1 MTPEQIELV
10 KSTWSSVEKIS
21 DAAAEMFYGKL
32 FELDP
37 ELKQLFKGDMAEQGK
52 KLMQMIGVAVANLHQ
67 LDQVLVPVQELGKRH
82 VDYKVQAKDYDT
94 VAEAL
99 LWTLEKGLGDA
110 WTDDTKAAWTE
121 TYVTLATVMKPAAAE
136 ETEAA

>member
-1 MTPEQIELV
+1 MTPEQIEMV
-10 KSTWSSVEKIS
+10 KSTWTSVEAIS
-21 DAAAEMFYGKL
+21 DTAAELFYGKL

-37 ELKQLFKGDMAEQGK
+37 NLKALFKGDMTEQGK

-82 VDYKVQAKDYDT
+82 NDYKVKPEDYDT
-94 VAEAL
+94 VAAAL

-110 WTDDTKAAWTE
+110 WNDDVKGAWTE
-121 TYVTLATVMKPAAAE
+121 TYVTLATVMKDAAAQ
-136 ETEAA
+136 AA

>member
-1 MTPEQIELV
+1 MTPEQIEMV
-10 KSTWSSVEKIS
+10 TTTWDSVAKIS
-21 DAAAEMFYGKL
+21 DTAAELFYGKL

-37 ELKQLFKGDMAEQGK
+37 KLKELFKGDMTEQGK

-67 LDQVLVPVQELGKRH
+67 LDQVLEPVKALGERH
-82 VDYKVQAKDYDT
+82 VDYKVEDKDYDT

-110 WTDDTKAAWTE
+110 WNDDVKAAWTE
-121 TYVTLATVMKPAAAE
+121 TYVTLATVMKQAAAE
-136 ETEAA
+136 KTNAA

>member
-1 MTPEQIELV
+1 MTPEQIEMV
-10 KSTWSSVEKIS
+10 KTTWASVEQIS

-37 ELKQLFKGDMAEQGK
+37 NLKSLFKGDMAEQGK

-67 LDQVLVPVQELGKRH
+67 LGEVMVPVQELGKRH
-82 VDYKVQAKDYDT
+82 VDYKVTEKDYDT
-94 VAEAL
+94 VAAAL

-110 WTDDTKAAWTE
+110 WNEDVKAAWTE
-121 TYVTLATVMKPAAAE
+121 TYVTLADVMKQAAAE
-136 ETEAA
+136 KVSSA

>member
-21 DAAAEMFYGKL
+21 DTAAELFYGRL

-37 ELKQLFKGDMAEQGK
+37 ELKSLFNGDMQEQGK

-67 LDQVLVPVQELGKRH
+67 LDQVMVPVQELGKRH
-82 VDYKVQAKDYDT
+82 VDYKVTAAHYDT
-94 VAEAL
+94 VGAAL

-110 WTDDTKAAWTE
+110 WNDDVRDAWTE
-121 TYVTLATVMKPAAAE
+121 TYTTLASVMKDAASEVA
-136 ETEAA
+136 

>member
-1 MTPEQIELV
+1 MTPEQIEMV
-10 KSTWSSVEKIS
+10 KTTWASVAAIS
-21 DAAAEMFYGKL
+21 DAAADLFYGRL

-37 ELKQLFKGDMAEQGK
+37 KLKSLFQGDMTEQGK

-67 LDQVLVPVQELGKRH
+67 LDHVLVPVQELGKRH
-82 VDYKVQAKDYDT
+82 VDYNVEDKDYDT

-110 WTDDTKAAWTE
+110 WNEDVKDAWTE
-121 TYVTLATVMKPAAAE
+121 TYVTLAIVMKQAAAE
-136 ETEAA
+136 RTNAA